1 MFCMTNTNLVK
12 VYEAV
17 RDSKEPIT
25 SEEIGEKTGLTRS
38 SVQYACTI
46 LVAAEKIERYHG
58 IRGVFIL
65 HKPSPGVATPS
76 KNDLRKE
83 ASRP

>member
-1 MFCMTNTNLVK
+1 MTDTNLDK

-25 SEEIGEKTGLTRS
+25 SAEIGEKTGLTRS

-46 LVAAEKIERYHG
+46 LVRAEKIKRYHG
-58 IRGVFIL
+58 IRGVFVL
-65 HKPSPGVATPS
+65 PEQAPA
-76 KNDLRKE
+76 
-83 ASRP
+83 